1 MCLPGSE
8 IKREGVYILAA
19 LTLGICG
26 ILFTSDTLDYPFAG
40 QAELQPNAFE
50 KDPEH

>member
-19 LTLGICG
+19 LTLVICG
-26 ILFTSDTLDYPFAG
+26 ILFTIDTLDDPFAG
-40 QAELQPNAFE
+40 QAEVQPKAFE
-50 KDPEH
+50 KHPEH